1 MRFLGTVTLWGKIEA
16 VTGLHVGGSGAGYEI
31 GGVDQTVIRD
41 VHGYPYI
48 PGSSL
53 KGKMRSL
60 LEWSTGN
67 INAGD
72 GTEGESKRL
81 GDVHRCTRLA
91 CPVCRLF
98 GSSAVEGRLAGPTRV
113 LVRDANPDR
122 ATREFMDQLEREY
135 GLPKVEVKTENSINR
150 IKGSVDYGLR
160 SQERVHPGAMFDFEI
175 LMSAFEVEGCEP
187 DDAEMVKY
195 LVEAMRLLE
204 DSALGGGGSR
214 GSGQIRFH
222 VCKTPILR
230 SVAMYRSGQIPP
242 RPEEL
247 VRLAAFDAGL
257 LTKGMRDEL
266 KGDAA

>member
-1 MRFLGTVTLWGKIEA
+1 MQFHGTVTLWGKIEA

-41 VHGYPYI
+41 VRGYPYI

-67 INAGD
+67 ITTD
-72 GTEGESKRL
+72 GRV
-81 GDVHRCTRLA
+81 GDVHRCERLD

-113 LVRDANPDR
+113 LVRDANPDKS
-122 ATREFMDQLEREY
+122 TRDFMDKLEREY
-135 GLPKVEVKTENSINR
+135 GLPKTEVKTENSINR

-175 LMSAFEVEGCEP
+175 VMSSFQVDGCTK
-187 DDAEMVKY
+187 DDAEMTEH
-195 LVEAMRLLE
+195 LLEAMRLLE

-222 VCKTPILR
+222 VCKDPVLR
-230 SVAMYRSGQIPP
+230 SAAMYRSGNLP
-242 RPEEL
+242 RKTDEL
-247 VRLAAFDAGL
+247 VLLPVFDGSGLARRI
-257 LTKGMRDEL
+257 RDEL
-266 KGDAA
+266 KGDAT

>member
-16 VTGLHVGGSGAGYEI
+16 MTGMHIGGSGAGYEI

-41 VHGYPYI
+41 VRGYPYI

-60 LEWSTGN
+60 LEWSTGR
-67 INAGD
+67 IKV
-72 GTEGESKRL
+72 GERV
-81 GDVHRCTRLA
+81 GDVHRCEERD

-113 LVRDANPDR
+113 LVRDANPDQP
-122 ATREFMDQLEREY
+122 TREFMDLLEQEY
-135 GLPKVEVKTENSINR
+135 GLPKTEVKTENSINR

-160 SQERVHPGAMFDFEI
+160 SQERVHPGATFDFEI
-175 LMSAFEVEGCEP
+175 VMSAFQVEGCQVE
-187 DDAEMVKY
+187 DADMAKHLLES
-195 LVEAMRLLE
+195 MRLLE

-214 GSGQIRFH
+214 GSGQVRFH
-222 VCKTPILR
+222 VCKAPVLR
-230 SVAMYRSGQIPP
+230 SAAMYRSGEKPA

-247 VRLAAFDAGL
+247 VLLSEFDTAAFIGR
-257 LTKGMRDEL
+257 MQNEL
-266 KGDAA
+266 KGETA

>member
-16 VTGLHVGGSGAGYEI
+16 VTGMHIGGSGAGYEI

-41 VHGYPYI
+41 VRGYPYI

-60 LEWSTGN
+60 LEWSTGRITGGN
-67 INAGD
+67 
-72 GTEGESKRL
+72 GENDPRKI
-81 GDVHRCTRLA
+81 GDVHHCRDSE

-98 GSSAVEGRLAGPTRV
+98 GSSATDGRLAGPTRV
-113 LVRDANPDR
+113 LVRDANPDQS
-122 ATREFMDQLEREY
+122 TREFMDKLEQEY
-135 GLPKVEVKTENSINR
+135 GLFKVEVKTENSINR

-160 SQERVHPGAMFDFEI
+160 SQERVHPGATFDFEI
-175 LMSAFEVEGCEP
+175 VMSAFQVEGCEVE
-187 DDAEMVKY
+187 DADMVEH
-195 LVEAMRLLE
+195 LLEAMRLLE

-222 VCKTPILR
+222 VCKSPVVR
-230 SVAMYRSGQIPP
+230 PVVMYRSGQTPE

-247 VRLAAFDAGL
+247 TPLSGFDMEAL
-257 LTKGMRDEL
+257 IARMRSEL
-266 KGDAA
+266 KGETT

>member
-1 MRFLGTVTLWGKIEA
+1 MRFLGTATLWGKIEA
-16 VTGLHVGGSGAGYEI
+16 VTGLHIGGSGAGYEI

-41 VHGYPYI
+41 VRGYPYI

-67 INAGD
+67 INTGD
-72 GTEGESKRL
+72 GSGDPKRV
-81 GDVHRCTRLA
+81 GDVHRCTDVD

-113 LVRDANPDR
+113 LVRDANPDQ
-122 ATREFMDQLEREY
+122 ATRDFMDRLERDY
-135 GLPKVEVKTENSINR
+135 GLPKAEVKMENSINR

-160 SQERVHPGAMFDFEI
+160 SQERVHPGATFDYE
-175 LMSAFEVEGCEP
+175 LVMSAFQVEGCRVE
-187 DDAEMVKY
+187 DADMAKH

-222 VCKTPILR
+222 VCSQPVLR
-230 SVAMYRSGQIPP
+230 SAAMYRSGEMPA
-242 RPEEL
+242 RSEEL
-247 VRLAAFDAGL
+247 VSLSAFNTVAFIAR
-257 LTKGMRDEL
+257 MRSEL

>member
-1 MRFLGTVTLWGKIEA
+1 MRFLGTATLWGKIEA
-16 VTGLHVGGSGAGYEI
+16 VTGLHIGGSGAGYEI

-60 LEWSTGN
+60 LEWSTGK
-67 INAGD
+67 INTGD
-72 GTEGESKRL
+72 GSGDARRV
-81 GDVHRCTRLA
+81 GDVHRCTDVD

-113 LVRDANPDR
+113 LVRDANPDQ
-122 ATREFMDQLEREY
+122 ATRDFMDGLEREY

-160 SQERVHPGAMFDFEI
+160 SQERVHPGARFDFG
-175 LMSAFEVEGCEP
+175 LVMSAFQVEGCQVE
-187 DDAEMVKY
+187 DADMAKY
-195 LVEAMRLLE
+195 LVEAMHLLE

-222 VCKTPILR
+222 VCKIPVLR
-230 SVAMYRSGQIPP
+230 SAAMYRSGEV
-242 RPEEL
+242 RARSEEL
-247 VRLAAFDAGL
+247 APLSGFDAATL
-257 LTKGMRDEL
+257 IDRIRKEL
-266 KGDAA
+266 EEDTT